1 MVCYA
6 LLCVFS
12 MFALILM
19 LASATSMW
27 ERRLDLKV
35 YVFLLTIPWG
45 ASFVDLFCYLCF
57 VFVMLSCHLFIAVLC
72 SPAWKGLTSWLSRMW

>member
-12 MFALILM
+12 RFALILM

-35 YVFLLTIPWG
+35 YVFYLPFHGG

-57 VFVMLSCHLFIAVLC
+57 VFVMLSFRLFIAVLW
-72 SPAWKGLTSWLSRMW
+72 STAWKGLTSWLSCMW

>member
-12 MFALILM
+12 RFALILM

-27 ERRLDLKV
+27 ESRLDLKV
-35 YVFLLTIPWG
+35 YVFLLNIPWQCF
-45 ASFVDLFCYLCF
+45 FVDLFCYLCF
-57 VFVMLSCHLFIAVLC
+57 VFVMLSCRLFIAVLW
-72 SPAWKGLTSWLSRMW
+72 SPAWKGLTSLLSCMW